1 MEIIFNLLIGFLIG
15 ILGYLIKH
23 KKMYQLI
30 AGLNY
35 HPVKNNYKD
44 TYNMLKVGNVLG
56 NACFI
61 YLFAVI
67 ISLILH
73 IENLWIHLL
82 ATASMLIYIG
92 IYYKSFKKIN

>member
-1 MEIIFNLLIGFLIG
+1 MEIIFNLLIGSLIG
-15 ILGYLIKH
+15 FLGYLIKH

-30 AGLNY
+30 AGLNDY

-44 TYNMLKVGNVLG
+44 LYNMQKVGNVLG

-67 ISLILH
+67 ISLILNVD
-73 IENLWIHLL
+73 NLWIHLV

-92 IYYKSFKKIN
+92 IYYKGIKK